1 MPTDRTPASAENS
14 WAPAWEA
21 ELTATF
27 CASLI
32 PPPPRRPPLSSVWRG
47 SVVVA
52 TARRRREVRH
62 DAEGVALEQLDLLA
76 EVHRRRAR
84 RVVQRAHD
92 DDAGDLADERPHV
105 AHVRERGAV

>member
-1 MPTDRTPASAENS
+1 MPTLSTPARAANS
-14 WAPAWEA
+14 WAAACDA

-27 CASLI
+27 WERRI
-32 PPPPRRPPLSSVWRG
+32 PLPFGWPSSTGVG

-52 TARRRREVRH
+52 TARCGREVGH

-76 EVHRRRAR
+76 EVLGRRAR

-92 DDAGDLADERPHV
+92 DHAGDLADERPHV
-105 AHVRERGAV
+105 GDVRQRR